1 MSAFVVFRH
10 CSFILCPSLL
20 FVLSYYHQ
28 LQWIKLRDGICCGLR
43 PVRKRENVWTF
54 IYHLY
59 PTSSQHQHQ
68 YGHLFVCVCVC
79 VCVCGDVWFYLL
91 IHYSKTGLNVFV
103 CHLFILFW
111 ITDGDV
117 QYRKL
122 KSLWLAT
129 GRGRCPKHP
138 TVGAAHPSYWC
149 NCGTLLIKP
158 SYLVES
164 GTARQLKAHVSQNY
178 LHPVIADLQCIIAT
192 MYKCKYT
199 RDLCGIL

>member
-68 YGHLFVCVCVC
+68 YGHLFVCVCGGGWCLVLSIYTLFKDRFKC
-79 VCVCGDVWFYLL
+79 ICLSPFYSVLN
-91 IHYSKTGLNVFV
+91 HRWRCAVSKTKVAV
-103 CHLFILFW
+103 
-111 ITDGDV
+111 
-117 QYRKL
+117 
-122 KSLWLAT
+122 
-129 GRGRCPKHP
+129 
-138 TVGAAHPSYWC
+138 VGHWQRTMPETP
-149 NCGTLLIKP
+149 NCGSCTPKLLMQLWHIVDQAIISSRVWYSEAVEGSCFTKLPP
-158 SYLVES
+158 SCDCWPSMHNSYYV
-164 GTARQLKAHVSQNY
+164 
-178 LHPVIADLQCIIAT
+178 
-192 MYKCKYT
+192 
-199 RDLCGIL
+199 